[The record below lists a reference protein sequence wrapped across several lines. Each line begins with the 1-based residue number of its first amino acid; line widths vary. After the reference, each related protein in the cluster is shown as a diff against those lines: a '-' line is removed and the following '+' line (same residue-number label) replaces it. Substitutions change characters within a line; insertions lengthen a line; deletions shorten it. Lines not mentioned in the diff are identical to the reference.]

1 MALADPVD
9 LHDVG
14 PAGQELVRHGDEVVQ
29 RHAVHRALEE
39 RRAAPRDEEEH
50 GIVGAEPPDL
60 PQERLRPPQG
70 VPVREGVSRLEDLQP
85 IDRAHRVP
93 ILRDDRPA

>member
-1 MALADPVD
+1 MGVDMRGRSHLRETPALDRGEALADPVD

-39 RRAAPRDEEEH
+39 RRC
-50 GIVGAEPPDL
+50 
-60 PQERLRPPQG
+60 
-70 VPVREGVSRLEDLQP
+70 
-85 IDRAHRVP
+85 
-93 ILRDDRPA
+93 